1 MFTLQFDKPADL
13 GALFVEWEVATAL
26 VGAALHINPFD
37 QPNVQEA
44 KDRTVA
50 ILDGFAQDGKLPV
63 EEAGSL
69 GEVLGHAERGRSY
82 VCLQAFVAPTPERQ
96 ALLDRLQ
103 ARLRDALGCA
113 VTAGFGPRYLH
124 STGQYHKGGPPTGIF
139 VQLLAGEQDDEEI
152 PGRAFGFRTLRDAQA
167 LGDAGA
173 LRGRGLPVARIPLAA
188 CEAAIERA
196 LEHIAKTRIST

>member
-1 MFTLQFDKPADL
+1 MQLVGGPADI

-26 VGAALHINPFD
+26 VGARLHINPFD

-50 ILDGFAQDGKLPV
+50 ILEGFARDGKLPA
-63 EEAGSL
+63 EEPGSL
-69 GEVLGHAERGRSY
+69 SDVLGHAERGHSY

-96 ALLDRLQ
+96 ALLERLQ
-103 ARLRDALGCA
+103 GRLRDALGCA
-113 VTAGFGPRYLH
+113 VTRRLRPALPALDRASTTRAGRR
-124 STGQYHKGGPPTGIF
+124 
-139 VQLLAGEQDDEEI
+139 
-152 PGRAFGFRTLRDAQA
+152 PGCSCSCWRASRTTRRSPGAPFGFRTLRDAQA

-173 LRGRGLPVARIPLAA
+173 LRGRGLPVARIPMAA